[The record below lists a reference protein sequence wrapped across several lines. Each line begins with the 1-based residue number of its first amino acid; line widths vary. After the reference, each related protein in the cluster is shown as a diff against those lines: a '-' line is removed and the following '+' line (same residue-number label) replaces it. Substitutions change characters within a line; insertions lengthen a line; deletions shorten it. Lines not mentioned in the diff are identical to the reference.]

1 MEGLH
6 PIFTMAP
13 TVMEVLLTA
22 AMADI
27 GDGNPHGGEITI
39 CILVATAGLA
49 AEEEAGVVL
58 MGS

>member
-1 MEGLH
+1 MAVLL
-6 PIFTMAP
+6 PMFIMAP

-27 GDGNPHGGEITI
+27 GDGNTQWGAITI